1 MNFNKHRFLL
11 SQLLLDIFNDV
22 RLSSL
27 LAFKGG
33 TSLMMFYGL
42 NRFSTDLDFNLL
54 DETQM
59 EFVRK
64 ILRGILLKYGTI
76 DDEAIKFYGSILVL
90 NYGVGERKL
99 KVEVSVRQ
107 YDNHYEKKSLLNTD
121 MNVMTVPDM
130 FAHKLCALGERVT
143 PRDIFD
149 VWFFLS
155 KRCEINENIV
165 SLRTGKNIAQ
175 YIMDMAD
182 EVSGYSQKILMQGIG
197 EVLQDSSSKTFV
209 KNRLLSETSTLLN
222 LFALNPLVSTQ
233 PKTVRFKIIESNP
246 SINEFCAKNDI
257 DISIISEK
265 KLLLLSNGTPIS
277 VLNKAG
283 SNITVPCSVIINS

>member
-155 KRCEINENIV
+155 KRCEVNENIV

>member
-1 MNFNKHRFLL
+1 
-11 SQLLLDIFNDV
+11 
-22 RLSSL
+22 
-27 LAFKGG
+27 
-33 TSLMMFYGL
+33 MMFYGL

-59 EFVRK
+59 EFVHK

-99 KVEVSVRQ
+99 RVEVSVRQ

-155 KRCEINENIV
+155 KRCEVNENIV

-182 EVSGYSQKILMQGIG
+182 EVSGYSPKILMQGIG

>member
-59 EFVRK
+59 EFVHK

-107 YDNHYEKKSLLNTD
+107 YDIHYEKTSMLNTD

-155 KRCEINENIV
+155 KRCEVNENIV

>member
-1 MNFNKHRFLL
+1 
-11 SQLLLDIFNDV
+11 
-22 RLSSL
+22 
-27 LAFKGG
+27 
-33 TSLMMFYGL
+33 MMFYGL

-54 DETQM
+54 DEAQM
-59 EFVRK
+59 EFVHK

-155 KRCEINENIV
+155 KRCEVNENIV

-182 EVSGYSQKILMQGIG
+182 EVSSYSPKILMQGIG

-246 SINEFCAKNDI
+246 SINDFCAKNDI

>member
-59 EFVRK
+59 EFVHK

-155 KRCEINENIV
+155 KRCEVNENIV

>member
-1 MNFNKHRFLL
+1 MNFNKYRFLL
-11 SQLLLDIFNDV
+11 SQLLLDIFSDV

-54 DETQM
+54 DEAQM
-59 EFVRK
+59 EFVHK

-155 KRCEINENIV
+155 KRCEVNENIV

-182 EVSGYSQKILMQGIG
+182 EVSSYSPKILMQGIG

-246 SINEFCAKNDI
+246 SINDFCAKNDI

>member
-11 SQLLLDIFNDV
+11 SQLLLDIFSDV

-59 EFVRK
+59 EFVHK

-155 KRCEINENIV
+155 KRCEVNENIV

-182 EVSGYSQKILMQGIG
+182 EVSSYSPKILMQGIG

-246 SINEFCAKNDI
+246 SINDFCAKNDI

>member
-54 DETQM
+54 DEAQM
-59 EFVRK
+59 EFVHK

-155 KRCEINENIV
+155 KRYEVNENIV